1 MEQRVI
7 DTLRKVFELN
17 GFIGIE
23 TRAVE
28 PGSSLLKKG
37 ETSKEIY
44 LLSRLQ
50 EVGQENDTPVED
62 RLGLHFDLTVPLSRY
77 VVEHAN
83 DLAFPFKRWQI
94 QKVWRGERPQEGR
107 FREFVQADIDVIG
120 NGELPD
126 HYEVELP
133 LVMVSALEALRE
145 FGLPKATVHANN
157 RKLSEGFYRGLGLND
172 IEGVLREIDKLDKI
186 GADEV
191 AKLLVGECGASEAQA
206 AACLELANLTAAN
219 GAELAERFDA
229 LCAAHGIATDSD
241 AYVLARQ
248 GLDTLAMIVDE
259 AARIRPGS
267 VIADLKIARG
277 LDYYTGS
284 VYETFL
290 DGAASLGSICSGGR
304 YDNLA
309 SQGNRKYPGVGL
321 SIGLSRL
328 VSYMLHGRRQGLPD
342 LPGGRAGGRVERGG
356 PRRVERDR
364 GPVARSRHCHR
375 RGPHRGQARQ
385 ADQVRRQARHS
396 VRVVPRGPERS
407 GSRGRG
413 QEHRDGRP
421 GTGRCQVVGAGY
433 AGCPA
438 NRGDSRSGSSMSQ
451 TAYRTHHATEVT
463 EALVGEQVT
472 LAGWVDRRR
481 DHGGVAFVDLRDS
494 SGLVQVVIND
504 EEMARPLRSEFVVR
518 VIGAVRLR
526 PEGNENEHLATGKVE
541 VVARSIEILA
551 KSDAL
556 PFQVST
562 ALENESENK
571 LPGEDVR
578 LKYRYLDLRRPSM
591 QRNIKLRSDMAK
603 AARQALDEMGFTEVE
618 TPTMIKST
626 PEGARDFL
634 VPARLVP
641 GSWYALPQ
649 SPQLLKQLLMVS
661 GVERYYQIARCYRD
675 EDFRADRQPEF
686 TQLDMEMAFVDQ
698 EDVIA
703 MAEKVIAAIWKA
715 AGYEVKLPIQ
725 RITWQE
731 AMDKYGTDKPD
742 LRFGNELIEL
752 TDYFKDTPFR
762 VFQAPY
768 VGAVLFK
775 GGAATPRRQCR
786 ALQGRRRHAAS
797 PVRRL
802 AGLGQAARRQGPG
815 LCGVRRGRRAQGPGG
830 QEPVRSRA
838 RGPEGGRGCRGRRR
852 RVLRRRSAH
861 LLPEPAGRRARGA
874 RQSRRPAQARRLR
887 LHLGG
892 GLPAVQVHR
901 GRG

>member
-1 MEQRVI
+1 MAKGASLSGFPEWLPSERVVEQRVI

-328 VSYMLHGRRQGLPD
+328 VSYMLHTAGAKASRISPAAVLVAVWND
-342 LPGGRAGGRVERGG
+342 EDRAASNEI
-356 PRRVERDR
+356 
-364 GPVARSRHCHR
+364 
-375 RGPHRGQARQ
+375 
-385 ADQVRRQARHS
+385 
-396 VRVVPRGPERS
+396 
-407 GSRGRG
+407 
-413 QEHRDGRP
+413 
-421 GTGRCQVVGAGY
+421 
-433 AGCPA
+433 A
-438 NRGDSRSGSSMSQ
+438 NR
-451 TAYRTHHATEVT
+451 
-463 EALVGEQVT
+463 L
-472 LAGWVDRRR
+472 
-481 DHGGVAFVDLRDS
+481 
-494 SGLVQVVIND
+494 
-504 EEMARPLRSEFVVR
+504 
-518 VIGAVRLR
+518 
-526 PEGNENEHLATGKVE
+526 
-541 VVARSIEILA
+541 
-551 KSDAL
+551 
-556 PFQVST
+556 
-562 ALENESENK
+562 
-571 LPGEDVR
+571 
-578 LKYRYLDLRRPSM
+578 
-591 QRNIKLRSDMAK
+591 
-603 AARQALDEMGFTEVE
+603 
-618 TPTMIKST
+618 
-626 PEGARDFL
+626 
-634 VPARLVP
+634 
-641 GSWYALPQ
+641 
-649 SPQLLKQLLMVS
+649 
-661 GVERYYQIARCYRD
+661 
-675 EDFRADRQPEF
+675 
-686 TQLDMEMAFVDQ
+686 
-698 EDVIA
+698 
-703 MAEKVIAAIWKA
+703 
-715 AGYEVKLPIQ
+715 
-725 RITWQE
+725 
-731 AMDKYGTDKPD
+731 
-742 LRFGNELIEL
+742 
-752 TDYFKDTPFR
+752 
-762 VFQAPY
+762 
-768 VGAVLFK
+768 
-775 GGAATPRRQCR
+775 
-786 ALQGRRRHAAS
+786 
-797 PVRRL
+797 
-802 AGLGQAARRQGPG
+802 
-815 LCGVRRGRRAQGPGG
+815 
-830 QEPVRSRA
+830 RA
-838 RGPEGGRGCRGRRR
+838 RGIATDVAPTAAKLGKQIKYADKLGIPYVWFPADRSDPEAVDEVKNIVTGDQ
-852 RVLRRRSAH
+852 
-861 LLPEPAGRRARGA
+861 EPADAKSWEPDTLVA
-874 RQSRRPAQARRLR
+874 RQTVEIQGVEAA
-887 LHLGG
+887 
-892 GLPAVQVHR
+892 
-901 GRG
+901 

>member
-241 AYVLARQ
+241 VYVLARQ

-259 AARIRPGS
+259 AACIRPGS

-328 VSYMLHGRRQGLPD
+328 VSYMLHT
-342 LPGGRAGGRVERGG
+342 AG
-356 PRRVERDR
+356 
-364 GPVARSRHCHR
+364 
-375 RGPHRGQARQ
+375 
-385 ADQVRRQARHS
+385 
-396 VRVVPRGPERS
+396 
-407 GSRGRG
+407 
-413 QEHRDGRP
+413 
-421 GTGRCQVVGAGY
+421 
-433 AGCPA
+433 
-438 NRGDSRSGSSMSQ
+438 
-451 TAYRTHHATEVT
+451 
-463 EALVGEQVT
+463 
-472 LAGWVDRRR
+472 
-481 DHGGVAFVDLRDS
+481 
-494 SGLVQVVIND
+494 
-504 EEMARPLRSEFVVR
+504 
-518 VIGAVRLR
+518 
-526 PEGNENEHLATGKVE
+526 
-541 VVARSIEILA
+541 
-551 KSDAL
+551 
-556 PFQVST
+556 
-562 ALENESENK
+562 
-571 LPGEDVR
+571 
-578 LKYRYLDLRRPSM
+578 
-591 QRNIKLRSDMAK
+591 AK
-603 AARQALDEMGFTEVE
+603 ASR
-618 TPTMIKST
+618 IS
-626 PEGARDFL
+626 
-634 VPARLVP
+634 PA
-641 GSWYALPQ
+641 
-649 SPQLLKQLLMVS
+649 
-661 GVERYYQIARCYRD
+661 
-675 EDFRADRQPEF
+675 
-686 TQLDMEMAFVDQ
+686 
-698 EDVIA
+698 
-703 MAEKVIAAIWKA
+703 
-715 AGYEVKLPIQ
+715 
-725 RITWQE
+725 
-731 AMDKYGTDKPD
+731 
-742 LRFGNELIEL
+742 
-752 TDYFKDTPFR
+752 
-762 VFQAPY
+762 
-768 VGAVLFK
+768 AVLV
-775 GGAATPRRQCR
+775 AVWNEEDR
-786 ALQGRRRHAAS
+786 AAS
-797 PVRRL
+797 NEIAGRL
-802 AGLGQAARRQGPG
+802 
-815 LCGVRRGRRAQGPGG
+815 
-830 QEPVRSRA
+830 RA
-838 RGPEGGRGCRGRRR
+838 RGIATDVAPTAAKLGKQIKYADKLGIPYVWFPADRSDPEAVDEVKNIVTGDQ
-852 RVLRRRSAH
+852 
-861 LLPEPAGRRARGA
+861 EPADAKSWEPDTLVA
-874 RQSRRPAQARRLR
+874 RQTVEIQGVEAA
-887 LHLGG
+887 
-892 GLPAVQVHR
+892 
-901 GRG
+901 